1 MAELPANTLPAE
13 YLVIKSRLDAIDKD
27 IWIDCPQSRTALNG
41 ILCMLQAPRRVTAP
55 CILVCGEPGS
65 GKTAIKNQLEKRNSQ
80 IGFPCVFIT
89 ITERLK
95 PMKFAEVILEAI
107 GLAPRLANNKNLL
120 TDAVGIY
127 LKTKGIRALVIDEF
141 HEMLYASKNDQLK
154 SLSLLKGLS
163 GDPFNIS
170 VILLGTKAAH
180 NALMGDPQ
188 LSRRYQ
194 VYELPSWRYDSEFR
208 NFVATME
215 RLLALQKP
223 SGLDQSEMLRF
234 IYDLSDGVMDNVVK
248 ILRGA
253 AKYAITTGEERVT
266 KELMGRA
273 KKNLWGFGPVDPSE

>member
-1 MAELPANTLPAE
+1 M
-13 YLVIKSRLDAIDKD
+13 
-27 IWIDCPQSRTALNG
+27 
-41 ILCMLQAPRRVTAP
+41 
-55 CILVCGEPGS
+55 
-65 GKTAIKNQLEKRNSQ
+65 
-80 IGFPCVFIT
+80 
-89 ITERLK
+89 
-95 PMKFAEVILEAI
+95 
-107 GLAPRLANNKNLL
+107 APRLANNKNLL

-127 LKTKGIRALVIDEF
+127 LQTKGIRALVIDEF
-141 HEMLYASKNDQLK
+141 HEMLYASKNDQLR